1 MPGATVWGAAVAEG
15 VAVACVPGVADG
27 VADALGVGVG
37 VWPALGVAVG
47 VGVGVGVEL
56 LRPPKNVV
64 LLPDDVE
71 SPNVSS
77 PAVTTTAAI
86 ANAIRPVTSAMITLR
101 RVKNPPPP
109 SRSSS

>member
-1 MPGATVWGAAVAEG
+1 M
-15 VAVACVPGVADG
+15 
-27 VADALGVGVG
+27 
-37 VWPALGVAVG
+37 
-47 VGVGVGVEL
+47 GVGVGVEL

-86 ANAIRPVTSAMITLR
+86 ANAITPVTSAMITFGG
-101 RVKNPPPP
+101 
-109 SRSSS
+109 